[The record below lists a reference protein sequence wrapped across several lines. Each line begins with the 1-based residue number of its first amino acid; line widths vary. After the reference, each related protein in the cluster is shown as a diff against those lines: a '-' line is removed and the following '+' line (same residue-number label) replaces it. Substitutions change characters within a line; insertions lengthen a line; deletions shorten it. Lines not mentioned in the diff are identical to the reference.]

1 MVIILLVERAPTG
14 LRGELSRYLIEP
26 RAGVFVG
33 NVSAMVRDK
42 LWELVCREK
51 EPTAGM
57 LICGAKTEQKFTIRT
72 HNDPTREIVDWEGLQ
87 LVHIRTQRQHK
98 RR

>member
-1 MVIILLVERAPTG
+1 MVVVLLTERAPAG
-14 LRGELSRYLIEP
+14 LRGELSRYLLEP

-33 NVSAMVRDK
+33 NVSAVVRDK
-42 LWELVCREK
+42 LWELVCREPQ
-51 EPTAGM
+51 PTAGM
-57 LICGAKTEQKFTIRT
+57 LICGAKNEQKFSILV

-87 LVHIRTQRQHK
+87 LVRIPTAAQHK

>member
-1 MVIILLVERAPTG
+1 MVIVLLTERAPAG
-14 LRGELSRYLIEP
+14 LRGELSRYLVEP
-26 RAGVFVG
+26 RVGVFVG
-33 NVSAMVRDK
+33 NVSAVVRDK
-42 LWELVCREK
+42 LWELVCRER

-57 LICGAKTEQKFTIRT
+57 LICGAKNEQKFQIRV

-87 LVHIRTQRQHK
+87 LVRIRTTARHK